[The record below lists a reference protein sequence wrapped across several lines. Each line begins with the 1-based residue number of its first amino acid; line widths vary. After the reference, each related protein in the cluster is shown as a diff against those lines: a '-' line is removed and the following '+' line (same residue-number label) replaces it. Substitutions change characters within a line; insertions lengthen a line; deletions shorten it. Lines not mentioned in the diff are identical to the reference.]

1 MESPAAVAGGPRL
14 WRYTVKRTPLGAL
27 TLALLCVLVC
37 AAGAAAQDAS
47 KLEADA
53 KKAFDSGRFAVAGEK
68 YAAAAES
75 PGVATDKGADLH
87 LQSGWAYFI
96 AGNSRS
102 AREQLKLAIAARPD
116 LQVVPDFY
124 SPDFAN
130 LAASVRSEVAG
141 ARVPP
146 IDVEELKRSAR
157 AKLADGKA
165 EEVVYDLK
173 RAANSNDPE
182 VFRILADAQDRLGHT
197 AEADAARR
205 RASDLERGL
214 VSSAPIGAPADAGA
228 VPLPA
233 AGGAVA
239 PLLESAERYLASGDF
254 RAAASYAK
262 QASEADPRNPEAHRL
277 AGEAALLANQEG
289 EAEREFTAAIGLD
302 SQNAKA
308 QLGLGRVTEAQK
320 KWNTSASH
328 YRRALELDP
337 SSVSAARGLGRSM
350 SALGDKSAARL
361 AFGRAI
367 EIDPISA
374 PARNDFGVFLYR
386 SDELDKS
393 VEELIEAVRLD
404 GSHPTY
410 HENLGRA
417 YRKKGMLKE
426 AERELTEA
434 TRLAPNDAAAWIV
447 LGQVRGELKKPDEAA
462 AAYSTALTLDPLS
475 EEAATGLSAVLGSA
489 GKLPEAETALM
500 KAIENNTKSPA
511 LWNNLGVIRTQRSNY
526 PGALDAFGK
535 ALALDATFEAA
546 KANQARVI
554 ELAALEK
561 AAS

>member
-1 MESPAAVAGGPRL
+1 M
-14 WRYTVKRTPLGAL
+14 TRTH
-27 TLALLCVLVC
+27 ALLTALLVFLVC

-102 AREQLKLAIAARPD
+102 AREQLKLAIVARPD

-146 IDVEELKRSAR
+146 IDVEELKRSSR

-173 RAANSNDPE
+173 RAASSNDPE

-197 AEADAARR
+197 ADADAARR

-214 VSSAPIGAPADAGA
+214 VSSAPIGGTADAGA
-228 VPLPA
+228 GVAAAPA
-233 AGGAVA
+233 GGPGAVA
-239 PLLESAERYLASGDF
+239 ALLESAERNLASGDF

-262 QASEADPRNPEAHRL
+262 QASEADPKNAEAHRV
-277 AGEAALLANQEG
+277 AGEAALLGGQEG
-289 EAEREFTAAIGLD
+289 EAEREFTAALALD

-320 KWNTSASH
+320 KWNTAASH

-337 SSVSAARGLGRSM
+337 TSVIAARGLGRAM

-404 GSHPTY
+404 ANHPAY

-426 AERELTEA
+426 SERELTEA
-434 TRLAPNDAAAWIV
+434 TRLAPNDAAPWIA
-447 LGQVRGELKKPDEAA
+447 LAQVRAELKRPEDAA
-462 AAYSTALTLDPLS
+462 VAYTTALTIDPLS
-475 EEAATGLSAVLGSA
+475 EEAATGLSAVLGAA
-489 GKLPEAETALM
+489 GKLPDAETALM

-511 LWNNLGVIRTQRSNY
+511 LWNNLGVIRTQRGNY

-546 KANQARVI
+546 KANQARVS

>member
-1 MESPAAVAGGPRL
+1 M
-14 WRYTVKRTPLGAL
+14 TRTHTLL
-27 TLALLCVLVC
+27 LALLLS
-37 AAGAAAQDAS
+37 AAGALAQDAS

-130 LAASVRSEVAG
+130 LAAQVRSEVAG

-214 VSSAPIGAPADAGA
+214 VSSAPIGGGPDAAAGAAPAGVPAGA
-228 VPLPA
+228 A
-233 AGGAVA
+233 AVA
-239 PLLESAERYLASGDF
+239 PLLESAERNLASGDF

-262 QASEADPRNPEAHRL
+262 QASEADPRSPEAHRL
-277 AGEAALLANQEG
+277 AGEAALQGGQEG
-289 EAEREFTAAIGLD
+289 EAEREFTAAVALD

-337 SSVSAARGLGRSM
+337 ASVVAARGLGRSM

-374 PARNDFGVFLYR
+374 PAHNDFGVFLYR

-404 GSHPTY
+404 VNHPAY

-426 AERELTEA
+426 AERELGEA
-434 TRLAPNDAAAWIV
+434 TRLAPNEAAAWIV
-447 LGQVRGELKKPDEAA
+447 LGQVRGELKKPDDAA
-462 AAYSTALTLDPLS
+462 AAYATALTLDPLS
-475 EEAATGLSAVLGSA
+475 EEAATGLSAVLGTA
-489 GKLPEAETALM
+489 GKLTEAETALT
-500 KAIENNTKSPA
+500 KAIENNAKSPA
-511 LWNNLGVIRTQRSNY
+511 LWNNLGVIRTQRGNY
-526 PGALDAFGK
+526 PGALEAFGK
-535 ALALDATFEAA
+535 ALNLDSTFEAA
-546 KANQARVI
+546 KANQARVT
-554 ELAALEK
+554 ELAVLEK

>member
-1 MESPAAVAGGPRL
+1 MKRL
-14 WRYTVKRTPLGAL
+14 QTY
-27 TLALLCVLVC
+27 ALLLPALLVVFFC
-37 AAGAAAQDAS
+37 AAAAAAQDAS
-47 KLEADA
+47 RLESDA

-87 LQSGWAYFI
+87 LQSAWAYFI

-130 LAASVRSEVAG
+130 LAASVRSEVAS

-146 IDVEELKRSAR
+146 IDVEELKRSSR
-157 AKLADGKA
+157 AKLADGKT

-173 RAANSNDPE
+173 RAANSSDPE

-205 RASDLERGL
+205 RASDLERGI
-214 VSSAPIGAPADAGA
+214 VSSAPIGAPTDAGA
-228 VPLPA
+228 GA
-233 AGGAVA
+233 ASALAGGGAVA
-239 PLLESAERYLASGDF
+239 PLLESAERNLASGDF

-262 QASEADPRNPEAHRL
+262 QASEADPRSSEAHRL
-277 AGEAALLANQEG
+277 AGEAALLGNQEG
-289 EAEREFTAAIGLD
+289 EAEREFTAAVGLD
-302 SQNAKA
+302 SQNARA

-337 SSVSAARGLGRSM
+337 ASVAAARGLGRSM

-404 GSHPTY
+404 TNHPAY

-426 AERELTEA
+426 AERELTDS
-434 TRLAPNDAAAWIV
+434 TRLAPNDAAAWIA
-447 LGQVRGELKKPDEAA
+447 LGQVRGELKKPDDAA
-462 AAYSTALTLDPLS
+462 AAYATALTLDPLS

-511 LWNNLGVIRTQRSNY
+511 LWNNLGVIRTQRGNY

-546 KANQARVI
+546 KANQARVT